1 MARTPEK
8 PETHSSRLYRQ
19 LAEKLAMAIAGGKYP
34 VGGRLPGERDLATAF
49 RVSRTTVRE
58 AIVTLQND
66 GAVKVKKGSGVYVIA
81 LPTTRILSLPV
92 DVGPFDLTE
101 ARILFEGESAA
112 LAATQISDREIAGL
126 EDLLAEM
133 EAANR
138 HGHGEDADRKFH
150 QMIADATGNR
160 AIASVVESLWTIRLK
175 SPLCV
180 ELFRRSRARGVKPV
194 IAEHRAIL
202 NALRNRDAQ
211 AARTARQTHLKQVM
225 NYLLDATESE
235 ALAAAKAKAVARRN
249 RFAVAAALAR
259 H

>member
-1 MARTPEK
+1 MARNLEK
-8 PETHSSRLYRQ
+8 QEPHHSRLYRQ
-19 LAEKLAMAIAGGKYP
+19 VAERLAAAIAGGKHRI
-34 VGGRLPGERDLATAF
+34 GDRLPGERDIAAAYK
-49 RVSRTTVRE
+49 VSRATVRE

-66 GAVKVKKGSGVYVIA
+66 GAVKVKKGSGVYVTA

-101 ARILFEGESAA
+101 ARILFEGETAA
-112 LAATQISDREIAGL
+112 LAATQITDGEIAGL
-126 EDLLAEM
+126 ERLLAEM

-138 HGHGEDADRKFH
+138 HGHGEEADRKFH
-150 QMIADATGNR
+150 QMIADATGNK

-180 ELFRRSRARGVKPV
+180 ELFQRSRARGVKPV

-202 NALRNRDAQ
+202 NALANRDAA
-211 AARTARQTHLKQVM
+211 AARAAMQKHLKQVM

-235 ALAAAKAKAVARRN
+235 ALAAAKAKSVARRN
-249 RFAVAAALAR
+249 RFGTMAARAR
-259 H
+259 R